1 MDLGVVCGG
10 VGSDETSGGDAEEG
24 GDGVGAGG
32 RGQSK
37 EEADKSSG

>member
-1 MDLGVVCGG
+1 MDLGVVCGV

-24 GDGVGAGG
+24 GEGVGAGD

-37 EEADKSSG
+37 EEADRSSG

>member
-10 VGSDETSGGDAEEG
+10 VGSEETSGGDAEEG
-24 GDGVGAGG
+24 GEGVGAGDG
-32 RGQSK
+32 GQSK